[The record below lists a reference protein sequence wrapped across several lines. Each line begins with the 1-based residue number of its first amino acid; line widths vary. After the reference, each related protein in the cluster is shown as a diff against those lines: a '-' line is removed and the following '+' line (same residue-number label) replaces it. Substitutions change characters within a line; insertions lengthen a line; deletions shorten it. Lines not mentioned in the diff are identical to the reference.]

1 MNIAALCKASSTHT
15 NKEKLQRDHPAKY
28 AYSVTREGSI
38 SLYTSDEPATAL
50 AEAWLKKIGRQ
61 VDAWCLVEALND
73 HTVFFMFV
81 SGDDVKK
88 AITCEVNQL
97 DTVLLLRSDRV
108 FLVNLP
114 ESTLGQ
120 YGDCPTA
127 TSLAPLT
134 EAEYAPFDLKPVSTV
149 RWRAVVVGAVLLA
162 MCGGG
167 YALLR
172 PQSLP
177 ESPVSPLDPYL
188 AYRTSVSQALS
199 AKEILQN
206 TVALGAYGLL
216 LPTGWPLDTISL
228 QGDNLTLTANRSPLG
243 TQAVIKQW
251 LQQQN
256 ALTPF
261 STVTIDTLTIR
272 IPLSAT
278 LSAWRDT
285 IMPVGQS
292 TTRLFDAQTTLGW
305 TVRDV
310 IHTDHRVSTSIQW
323 SLTKTAMLTD
333 IATLID
339 TVAMQPISI
348 SSLTLTPTQPLG
360 RYATELSL
368 AFTGENP

>member
-1 MNIAALCKASSTHT
+1 M
-15 NKEKLQRDHPAKY
+15 
-28 AYSVTREGSI
+28 
-38 SLYTSDEPATAL
+38 
-50 AEAWLKKIGRQ
+50 
-61 VDAWCLVEALND
+61 
-73 HTVFFMFV
+73 M
-81 SGDDVKK
+81 
-88 AITCEVNQL
+88 
-97 DTVLLLRSDRV
+97 
-108 FLVNLP
+108 
-114 ESTLGQ
+114 
-120 YGDCPTA
+120 
-127 TSLAPLT
+127 
-134 EAEYAPFDLKPVSTV
+134 
-149 RWRAVVVGAVLLA
+149 VGAVLLA

-177 ESPVSPLDPYL
+177 ESPPSPLDPYL

-333 IATLID
+333 IATLIN